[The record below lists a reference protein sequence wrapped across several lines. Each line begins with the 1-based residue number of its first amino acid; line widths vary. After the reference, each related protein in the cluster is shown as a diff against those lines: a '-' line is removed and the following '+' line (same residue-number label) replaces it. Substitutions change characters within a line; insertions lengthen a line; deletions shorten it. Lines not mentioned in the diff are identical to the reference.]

1 MSQIL
6 INPAPL
12 IQELLPA
19 DKRVVKLC
27 YYNRFPDAP
36 KSRFADG
43 YRKDTYSVIEKNFL
57 SKLFVEHDGVM
68 ILDYSDNIMELI

>member
-19 DKRVVKLC
+19 DKRVVKQC

-36 KSRFADG
+36 KSRFSDG
-43 YRKDTYSVIEKNFL
+43 YRKDTFSVIEKNFL
-57 SKLFVEHDGVM
+57 SKLFIEQNGEM
-68 ILDYSDNIMELI
+68 ILDYSDAMMELI